1 MDPISMVKIIGNLK
15 YGTDKGSLIASDVYA
30 EDVITEATSQIFV
43 PGKSSEDGNL
53 VLAYTPPYT
62 ESIVSEV
69 VTQVYERNGRNRFL
83 YRTKNGRYFLVTQ
96 TQVKGESNSLIPL
109 AMEEAGKLYY
119 EQLPTHPLDDAEAM
133 PDYVIEDA

>member
-15 YGTDKGSLIASDVYA
+15 YSTDKATLIASDVYA
-30 EDVITEATSQIFV
+30 EDVITEATSQVFV
-43 PGKSSEDGNL
+43 PGKSSEDGTL
-53 VLAYTPPYT
+53 VAYTPPYT

-96 TQVKGESNSLIPL
+96 TQVKGEGNALIPL
-109 AMEEAGKLYY
+109 TTEEAGKLYY
-119 EQLPTHPLDDAEAM
+119 EQLPTHPLDDADAM